1 MENIK
6 FPVVE
11 LENDKFQVLVDLN
24 LYAKEVITIALYKF
38 THLYF
43 VHQKTDNNNPNL
55 VQIIFESKENNQ
67 VNADVPKNFC
77 NELID
82 QQLRHY
88 TNNQFGHIRDLIVE
102 EAFKPVNVKR

>member
-1 MENIK
+1 M
-6 FPVVE
+6 
-11 LENDKFQVLVDLN
+11 N
-24 LYAKEVITIALYKF
+24 LYAKEVITAALYKF

-43 VHQKTDNNNPNL
+43 IHQVTDCNNPNL
-55 VQIIFESKENNQ
+55 VHIVFESKKDNQ
-67 VNADVPKNFC
+67 VNIGIPKHFC

-88 TNNQFGHIRDLIVE
+88 TNKQFGYIRDLIVE

>member
-1 MENIK
+1 MIDIK

-11 LENDKFQVLVDLN
+11 LEDNKFQVLVDLN
-24 LYAKEVITIALYKF
+24 LYAKEVITATLYKF

-43 VHQKTDNNNPNL
+43 IHQVTDSSNYNL
-55 VQIIFESKENNQ
+55 VQIVFEAKEDKQ
-67 VNADVPKNFC
+67 VSVDIPKQFC

-82 QQLRHY
+82 QELRYY

-102 EAFKPVNVKR
+102 EAFMPVKR